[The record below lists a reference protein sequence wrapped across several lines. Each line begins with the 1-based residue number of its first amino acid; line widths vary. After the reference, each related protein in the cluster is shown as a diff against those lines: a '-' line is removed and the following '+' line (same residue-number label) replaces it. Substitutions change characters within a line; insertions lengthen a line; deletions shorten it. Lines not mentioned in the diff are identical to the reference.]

1 MQSEK
6 HPEKSEKFQA
16 QIEKIQVEMK
26 RLVAELNEFRT
37 MNPAKI
43 VNAFVVFRSMEG
55 AQRCIRAYYK
65 ENACKTWFKRVVLR

>member
-1 MQSEK
+1 
-6 HPEKSEKFQA
+6 
-16 QIEKIQVEMK
+16 MK

-43 VNAFVVFRSMEG
+43 INAFVVFRSMEG

-65 ENACKTWFKRVVLR
+65 ENACRTWFKRVFLR